1 MDFQFSKKRTKRR
14 NRKREKERKTNS
26 KPKTKVKENVFGF
39 SKFERQKLQQEF
51 KPRRHNMDIQS
62 KNAYTDYINE

>member
-1 MDFQFSKKRTKRR
+1 MDFQISKKRTKRR
-14 NRKREKERKTNS
+14 NRKGEKERKTNN

-39 SKFERQKLQQEF
+39 SKFERQKLQQET

-62 KNAYTDYINE
+62 KNAYIDKNI